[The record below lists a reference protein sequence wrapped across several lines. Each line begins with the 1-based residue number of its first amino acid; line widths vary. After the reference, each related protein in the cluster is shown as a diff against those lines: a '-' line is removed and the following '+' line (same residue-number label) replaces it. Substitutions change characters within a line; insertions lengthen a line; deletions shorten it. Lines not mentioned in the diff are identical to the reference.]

1 MKRLTL
7 LASVLLTISATS
19 VQAQSVIC
27 EKFGAGQ
34 IIANRVCPLGYVKKG
49 EVGSNSNRGGIT
61 AGLQPMYDQLNN
73 NAAGRRE
80 RLARQAAAAEA
91 QRQREHEERML
102 RLRTQQSRSTPPTR
116 SSRSSTATST
126 QQSRTG
132 TVAGWERWNF
142 EIESSV
148 GDFAGTLT
156 IYRDCSASMES
167 SELGS
172 SKIDRVTKTDDH
184 FGFTTQTVVDGV
196 QIPLT
201 LSTRMISNSAF
212 EGAMTSERGGFDIKG
227 NRNYRNGSFNA
238 KCAPLATKAQDS
250 PATAQPTNPRVTASS
265 TATGSSERGSNLVE
279 DLSALGKLHTDGIL
293 TDEEFNAA
301 KRRLLGL

>member
-49 EVGSNSNRGGIT
+49 EVAETNGGGFGSAGMRAAQDMINRNE
-61 AGLQPMYDQLNN
+61 ADRQ
-73 NAAGRRE
+73 A

-116 SSRSSTATST
+116 SSGSSGQPRLPDSKNIWEIWKLTSRDDFTGLLTISTSCTASLRMGVTKYEVDRIIKTGSEIRISSNDGGDDRGDSVLVSAQLTSSFT
-126 QQSRTG
+126 FSGKAKLQGQEYELTGSRTRREG
-132 TVAGWERWNF
+132 KTNAFCLPPPSNSQQA
-142 EIESSV
+142 SSNT
-148 GDFAGTLT
+148 GDGQETLT
-156 IYRDCSASMES
+156 PINLKSDN
-167 SELGS
+167 
-172 SKIDRVTKTDDH
+172 
-184 FGFTTQTVVDGV
+184 Q
-196 QIPLT
+196 
-201 LSTRMISNSAF
+201 
-212 EGAMTSERGGFDIKG
+212 ERGKTLI
-227 NRNYRNGSFNA
+227 
-238 KCAPLATKAQDS
+238 
-250 PATAQPTNPRVTASS
+250 
-265 TATGSSERGSNLVE
+265 E
-279 DLSALGKLHTDGIL
+279 DLEALGKLHTDGIL